1 MNCKNKK
8 LDVGGQA
15 VIEGVM
21 LRSPHY
27 WAVAVRKPDGDIE
40 IKKDKLNIL
49 SEKNRL
55 FKLPILRGVIMLL
68 SALVL
73 GIKSL
78 NFSAN
83 VAYDEDEEMSD
94 WAIYGTIG
102 FAFAIAIAVFFV
114 LPLYITKLFNFDSYF
129 VFNIVDGIIRIVF
142 FLIYVYAISFMND
155 IKRIFQY
162 HGAEHKVIYTYEEEE
177 NVTVD
182 AAKKYSTLHPRCG
195 TSFLIIV
202 LLISILI
209 FSIVPKSSPFYIKV
223 LSRIVLIPL
232 IAGLSYEALKLS
244 AKFKDNFLIKLF
256 IMPGL
261 WLQKITTK
269 EPDEKQIEVALAALE
284 AVLQLEKGETNASE
298 A

>member
-1 MNCKNKK
+1 MSCERKK

-40 IKKDKLNIL
+40 IKKDKLKLL
-49 SEKNRL
+49 SEKTKL
-55 FKLPILRGVIMLL
+55 FKLPIVRGVIMLL

-73 GIKSL
+73 GIKAL

-83 VAYDEDEEMSD
+83 VAYDEDEDMGD
-94 WAIYGTIG
+94 WAIYGTIA
-102 FAFAIAIAVFFV
+102 FAFAIAIGVFFV
-114 LPLYITKLFNFDSYF
+114 LPLYITKIFNFHSYL
-129 VFNIVDGIIRIVF
+129 VFNIVDGVIRIAF
-142 FLIYVYAISFMND
+142 FLAYVYAISFMGD

-162 HGAEHKVIYTYEEEE
+162 HGAEHKVIYSYEEDGE
-177 NVTVD
+177 VTVD
-182 AAKKYSTLHPRCG
+182 SAKKYSTLHPRCG

-209 FSIVPKSSPFYIKV
+209 FSLVPKSSPFYIKV
-223 LSRIVLIPL
+223 LSRVVLIPL

-244 AKFKDNFLIKLF
+244 AKYKDNFLIKLF

-269 EPDEKQIEVALAALE
+269 EPDDSQIEVALAALK
-284 AVLQLEKGETNASE
+284 AVLQLEKGETDASK

>member
-1 MNCKNKK
+1 MDCKKKK

-27 WAVAVRKPDGDIE
+27 WAVAVRKPDGEIE
-40 IKKDKLNIL
+40 VKKDKLNLL
-49 SEKNRL
+49 SEKNKL
-55 FKLPILRGVIMLL
+55 FKLPIVRGVIMLL

-73 GIKSL
+73 GIKAL

-83 VAYDEDEEMSD
+83 VAYDEEEEMGD

-114 LPLYITKLFNFDSYF
+114 LPLYITKIFNFQSYF
-129 VFNIVDGIIRIVF
+129 VFNIVDGIIRIIF
-142 FLIYVYAISFMND
+142 FLLYVYAISFMDD

-162 HGAEHKVIYTYEEEE
+162 HGAEHKVIYSYEEDES
-177 NVTVD
+177 VTVD
-182 AAKKYSTLHPRCG
+182 SAKKYSTLHPRCG

-209 FSIVPKSSPFYIKV
+209 FSLVPKSSPFYVKL

-244 AKFKDNFLIKLF
+244 AKYKDNIFIKLF
-256 IMPGL
+256 IKPGL

-269 EPDEKQIEVALAALE
+269 EPDESQIEVALAALK
-284 AVLQLEKGETNASE
+284 AVLQLEKGEVNVTE